1 MATRRSFLQQSALL
15 SAGFL
20 IQPSFI
26 WEAQHKIGLQLYTLR
41 DIINKDVKA
50 VIKMVADSGYQEVEM
65 YGLSADNKFF
75 GLSVK
80 QFADLLKANNL
91 SSSGGHYMPENYL
104 FKNGNGD
111 DVKNLCDVANTLG
124 NKYLIIP
131 WMSEDKRRSIE
142 QYKALADR
150 LNKAGEITKKS
161 GLQLAYHNHDF
172 EFADINGQNGY
183 DILLNDT
190 DKDLLKMEMDLY
202 WVVRAGY
209 DPVTLFKKHPGRFHL
224 WHVKDMSKL
233 NKAQNTEV
241 CNGSIDF
248 KTIFANAP
256 LSGVKHFIVEQ
267 ENNYLPD
274 YAGSIKKSN
283 KNVKKLLK
291 KNK

>member
-1 MATRRSFLQQSALL
+1 MATRRRFLQQSALL

-20 IQPSFI
+20 IQPSSA
-26 WEAQHKIGLQLYTLR
+26 WEAQHKIGLQLYSLR
-41 DIINKDVKA
+41 DIITKDVKA
-50 VIKMVADSGYQEVEM
+50 VIKKVADSGYQEVEM
-65 YGLSADNKFF
+65 YGLSEDKKFF

-91 SSSGGHYMPENYL
+91 VSPSGHYMPEDFL

-111 DVKNLCDVANTLG
+111 DLKNLCDVAHVLG
-124 NKYLIIP
+124 NRYIIIP
-131 WMSEDKRRSIE
+131 WMSEDKRKSIE
-142 QYKALADR
+142 QYKTLAER
-150 LNKAGEITKKS
+150 MNKAGDITKKS

-172 EFADINGQNGY
+172 EFADMNGQHGY
-183 DILLNDT
+183 EILLNNT
-190 DKDLLKMEMDLY
+190 DKDLVKMEMDLY
-202 WVVRAGY
+202 WVIKAGY

-248 KTIFANAP
+248 KTIFANAT
-256 LSGVKHFIVEQ
+256 LSGVKHYIVEQ

-274 YAGSIKKSN
+274 HFGSIQKSN
-283 KNVKKLLK
+283 KNVRKLLK
-291 KNK
+291 KSK